1 MAEIKPNYD
10 TKRKKLA
17 DIIPLAQPFT
27 VYIEQTKYCNF
38 KCFYCIHSTRDEA
51 GGEFQKLGHRML
63 HMDEAYF
70 DKIVHDLKEFP
81 KGGVKR
87 IVFSGLGEPLTNPL
101 LPTFVKKI
109 VDADIAG
116 RVEVIT
122 NGLLLTPEK
131 SDALVAAG
139 ITNINISVQGLDAAG
154 YEKTCGVRIDF
165 EQYLE
170 NLRYLFAHKKDTA
183 IYIKAIDAT
192 VPTKE
197 EQERFLSLFSPMADR
212 IYIEHLVV
220 MQQQMEDLKGVVDGS
235 KNFYGEELDLDLVL
249 LPDPPSSDPIPAHN
263 EVTR

>member
-1 MAEIKPNYD
+1 MAEIKPYYD
-10 TKRKKLA
+10 TNRKKLA

-38 KCFYCIHSTRDEA
+38 KCFYCIHSTRDDES
-51 GGEFQKLGHRML
+51 GEFQKLGHRMM

-70 DKIVHDLKEFP
+70 DKIVRDLKEFP
-81 KGGVKR
+81 EGGIKR

-165 EQYLE
+165 ETYLE
-170 NLRYLFAHKKDTA
+170 NLRYLFAHKKNTA

-192 VPTKE
+192 VPTE
-197 EQERFLSLFSPMADR
+197 EEKKTFLELFSPMADR
-212 IYIEHLVV
+212 IFIEHLVV
-220 MQQQMEDLKGVVDGS
+220 MQQQGAV
-235 KNFYGEELDLDLVL
+235 YGQCEGAAARGNLEWTE
-249 LPDPPSSDPIPAHN
+249 A
-263 EVTR
+263 